1 MPGLMHVDVFLK
13 ADYATFKG
21 LEREREREREEK
33 SGKMVSWAWY
43 SFDSEIFQFP
53 VAVFVHQSSFLR
65 VDFR

>member
-21 LEREREREREEK
+21 LEREREEK

-43 SFDSEIFQFP
+43 SFGSEIFQFP
-53 VAVFVHQSSFLR
+53 VAVFVHQSSFLG
-65 VDFR
+65 VYFR